1 MWVGV
6 VVELDVVEGVELDPQ
21 AASTSAAD
29 ATAVPST
36 ASPLSFRFR
45 NMIVPDLLVSTAL
58 VTSFDGWQKRAIA
71 PRTRIYR
78 DQSTASV
85 MSVRTCIFAGPYRHY
100 RCGTLI
106 SINSRPGGDGPLLPA
121 IETSHERC

>member
-71 PRTRIYR
+71 PRTRTYR

-85 MSVRTCIFAGPYRHY
+85 MSVRTCIFAGPGLRLA
-100 RCGTLI
+100 RGRRSGSPLGRALAE
-106 SINSRPGGDGPLLPA
+106 SEGGHHLG
-121 IETSHERC
+121 

>member
-36 ASPLSFRFR
+36 ASPLSFRFL

-58 VTSFDGWQKRAIA
+58 VTSFDGWK
-71 PRTRIYR
+71 
-78 DQSTASV
+78 S
-85 MSVRTCIFAGPYRHY
+85 GPSPPGRE
-100 RCGTLI
+100 LI
-106 SINSRPGGDGPLLPA
+106 EIKVPHL
-121 IETSHERC
+121 